1 MRRRPGAKPARER
14 CPTEPPPAVDRRR
27 RSRPA
32 GVGAAIIEAGGA
44 ERWFHDLVESAP
56 DAIVGVDREGR
67 IAFANA
73 QAEKIFGYQRSEL
86 LKQPVELLLPERVRG
101 VHLQHRSGYFVD
113 PRTRPM
119 GANLDLAGRRKDG
132 SEFPAEISLSPFH
145 TRDGLIVTSIIRDIS
160 ERRNAEDRFR
170 GLMESAPDAMV
181 IVDQDGRIVL
191 VNGQVERLFGYG
203 RDELLGKP
211 VEVLVPERYRRL
223 HPEHRSSYFG
233 DPQTRPM
240 GVGLDLRGV
249 RKDGTEFP
257 AEISL
262 SPMRTKEGVLVTAAI
277 RDVTERKKV
286 EAKFRGLLEAAPD
299 AMVIVERA
307 GTIVLVNSQAERLF
321 GYGREELIGR
331 PVEMLV
337 PERFRARHPEH
348 RSGYFNEPRFR
359 AMGSA
364 LELYGLRRDGSE
376 FPVEISLSPLE
387 TKEGI
392 LITSAIRDVSERHA
406 LVREQAARA
415 CAEAEKL
422 AQENARLYAEAQEA
436 RANAEAANRAKD
448 EFLSILSHELR
459 TPLTPI
465 LAWTRMLRRGGVPP
479 NGVGRALEAI
489 ERNTKSQARLV
500 EDLLDIS
507 RIISGKLHL
516 DRRPVELAEVI
527 EAAVEAVRPTADARQ
542 IVLQVFT
549 DPRAGLV
556 LGDPQRLQQVVWNL
570 LTNAIKFSSSGGR
583 VELGLVAAGSHVE
596 MTVGDA
602 GQGIHPAF
610 LPHLFERFRQANSST
625 TRVHGGLG
633 LGLAIVRTLVELHG
647 GTVAAA
653 SHGEGRGARFT
664 VKLPAVARRAD
675 FAAAARPR
683 AAATAYPSLDGLRVL
698 IVEDD
703 ADTANVLDVLIAGC
717 GAETRTVMSVAD
729 ALELL
734 GQWPA
739 DLLLSDLGMPGEDGY
754 SLIETVRRQES
765 TRGGRALPAIA
776 VTAYARK
783 EDRERALAAGFNTH
797 VRKPVEPE
805 ELLSAISEI
814 AGRHAS
820 RAS

>member
-1 MRRRPGAKPARER
+1 MGRTPRSSKPRARRASD
-14 CPTEPPPAVDRRR
+14 PPPAARAGTRDRPSEATPAVL
-27 RSRPA
+27 RSA
-32 GVGAAIIEAGGA
+32 TAD
-44 ERWFHDLVESAP
+44 RWFGDLLESAP
-56 DAIVGVDREGR
+56 DAIVGVDDQGR
-67 IAFANA
+67 IVLINS
-73 QAEKIFGYQRSEL
+73 QTEKIFGYGRDEL
-86 LKQPVELLLPERVRG
+86 LNQPVEILLPERVRRA
-101 VHLQHRSGYFVD
+101 HERHRAGYVVD

-119 GANLDLAGRRKDG
+119 GVGLDLAGRRKDG
-132 SEFPAEISLSPFH
+132 SEFPAEISLSP
-145 TRDGLIVTSIIRDIS
+145 L
-160 ERRNAEDRFR
+160 E
-170 GLMESAPDAMV
+170 
-181 IVDQDGRIVL
+181 
-191 VNGQVERLFGYG
+191 
-203 RDELLGKP
+203 
-211 VEVLVPERYRRL
+211 
-223 HPEHRSSYFG
+223 
-233 DPQTRPM
+233 
-240 GVGLDLRGV
+240 
-249 RKDGTEFP
+249 TE
-257 AEISL
+257 
-262 SPMRTKEGVLVTAAI
+262 EG
-277 RDVTERKKV
+277 
-286 EAKFRGLLEAAPD
+286 
-299 AMVIVERA
+299 
-307 GTIVLVNSQAERLF
+307 
-321 GYGREELIGR
+321 
-331 PVEMLV
+331 MLV
-337 PERFRARHPEH
+337 
-348 RSGYFNEPRFR
+348 
-359 AMGSA
+359 
-364 LELYGLRRDGSE
+364 
-376 FPVEISLSPLE
+376 
-387 TKEGI
+387 
-392 LITSAIRDVSERHA
+392 TSAIRDVSERRA
-406 LVREQAARA
+406 LVRERAAR
-415 CAEAEKL
+415 AEAEKL
-422 AQENARLYAEAQEA
+422 ARENARLYTEAQEA

-448 EFLSILSHELR
+448 EFLSVLSHELR

-570 LTNAIKFSSSGGR
+570 LTNAIKFSSAGGR

-675 FAAAARPR
+675 FAATARPR

-717 GAETRTVMSVAD
+717 GAETRTVMSV
-729 ALELL
+729 
-734 GQWPA
+734 
-739 DLLLSDLGMPGEDGY
+739 
-754 SLIETVRRQES
+754 R
-765 TRGGRALPAIA
+765 
-776 VTAYARK
+776 
-783 EDRERALAAGFNTH
+783 
-797 VRKPVEPE
+797 
-805 ELLSAISEI
+805 
-814 AGRHAS
+814 
-820 RAS
+820 

>member
-1 MRRRPGAKPARER
+1 MRMRRRPATSTPHPRR
-14 CPTEPPPAVDRRR
+14 VSDPTAANRDRKRR
-27 RSRPA
+27 PLRPR
-32 GVGAAIIEAGGA
+32 AAAD
-44 ERWFHDLVESAP
+44 RWFRDLLDSAP

-67 IAFANA
+67 IVLVNA
-73 QAEKIFGYQRSEL
+73 QTKKLFGYRRDEL
-86 LKQPVELLLPERVRG
+86 LNQPVELLLPERVRDA
-101 VHLQHRSGYFVD
+101 HRRHRAGYVSD

-119 GANLDLAGRRKDG
+119 GVGLDLAGRRKDG
-132 SEFPAEISLSPFH
+132 SEFPAEISLSPFQ

-203 RDELLGKP
+203 RDELLGEP

-286 EAKFRGLLEAAPD
+286 EGKFRGLLEAAPD

-337 PERFRARHPEH
+337 PERFRSRHPEH
-348 RSGYFNEPRFR
+348 RSGYFDEPRFR

-387 TKEGI
+387 TEEGV
-392 LITSAIRDVSERHA
+392 LITSAIRDVSERQA
-406 LVREQAARA
+406 LVRERAAR
-415 CAEAEKL
+415 AEAEKL

-448 EFLSILSHELR
+448 EFLSVLSHELR

-465 LAWTRMLRRGGVPP
+465 LAWTRQLRRGKVAPGGVP
-479 NGVGRALEAI
+479 RALEAI
-489 ERNTKSQARLV
+489 ERNVKSLARLV
-500 EDLLDIS
+500 EDLLDVS
-507 RIISGKLHL
+507 RIVSGKLHV
-516 DRRPVELAEVI
+516 DQRPVELPDVI
-527 EAAVEAVRPTADARQ
+527 QAAVDSVRPAADAKQ
-542 IVLQVFT
+542 LALELLVDT
-549 DPRAGLV
+549 GAGLV
-556 LGDPQRLQQVVWNL
+556 LGDPLRLQQVVWNL
-570 LTNAIKFSSSGGR
+570 LSNAVKFTPAGGR
-583 VELGLVAAGSHVE
+583 IELGLASAGSHVE
-596 MTVGDA
+596 LTVTDS
-602 GQGIHPAF
+602 GQGIAPAF
-610 LPHLFERFRQANSST
+610 LPELFQRFRQADSSS
-625 TRVHGGLG
+625 RRAHGGLG
-633 LGLAIVRTLVELHG
+633 IGLAIVRKLVELHG
-647 GTVAAA
+647 GSVEAA
-653 SHGEGRGARFT
+653 SRGEGQGATFT
-664 VKLPAVARRAD
+664 VRLPILERQAVLCPGQRRRGVGTDPA
-675 FAAAARPR
+675 
-683 AAATAYPSLDGLRVL
+683 GLHGLHVL

-703 ADTANVLDVLIAGC
+703 PDTASVLAELVAEHGAEARTAASVAEALDVLG
-717 GAETRTVMSVAD
+717 RWRV
-729 ALELL
+729 
-734 GQWPA
+734 
-739 DLLLSDLGMPGEDGY
+739 DLLLSDIGMPGEDGY
-754 SLIETVRRQES
+754 ALIEKVRRQES
-765 TRGGRALPAIA
+765 AQGAKALPAVAI
-776 VTAYARK
+776 TAYARK
-783 EDRERALAAGFNTH
+783 EGRESALAAGFDTH
-797 VRKPVEPE
+797 VAKPLDPE
-805 ELLSAISEI
+805 ELLATLAEV
-814 AGRHAS
+814 AGRGGSTAS
-820 RAS
+820 

>member
-14 CPTEPPPAVDRRR
+14 CPTEPPPAVGRRR

-145 TRDGLIVTSIIRDIS
+145 TRDGLIVTSSIRDIS
-160 ERRNAEDRFR
+160 ERRKA
-170 GLMESAPDAMV
+170 
-181 IVDQDGRIVL
+181 
-191 VNGQVERLFGYG
+191 
-203 RDELLGKP
+203 
-211 VEVLVPERYRRL
+211 
-223 HPEHRSSYFG
+223 
-233 DPQTRPM
+233 
-240 GVGLDLRGV
+240 
-249 RKDGTEFP
+249 
-257 AEISL
+257 
-262 SPMRTKEGVLVTAAI
+262 
-277 RDVTERKKV
+277 

-406 LVREQAARA
+406 LVPEQAARV

-675 FAAAARPR
+675 FAATARPR

-739 DLLLSDLGMPGEDGY
+739 DLLLSDLGVPGEDGY

-783 EDRERALAAGFNTH
+783 EDRERALA
-797 VRKPVEPE
+797 RSE
-805 ELLSAISEI
+805 ERRVGKGE
-814 AGRHAS
+814 RP
-820 RAS
+820 R